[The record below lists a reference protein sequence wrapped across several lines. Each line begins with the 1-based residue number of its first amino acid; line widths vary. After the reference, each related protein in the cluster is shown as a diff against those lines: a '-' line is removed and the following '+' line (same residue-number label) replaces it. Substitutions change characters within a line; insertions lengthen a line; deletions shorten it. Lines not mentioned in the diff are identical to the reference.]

1 VQQQTYISI
10 AGRRTSSRGWR
21 ADHPID
27 YKEMHMKDYD
37 YVDIEAC
44 IAEARRL
51 RSEAL
56 AEHLALAWKA
66 LKNAF
71 AGTAK
76 PKDGRRGPYLP
87 A

>member
-1 VQQQTYISI
+1 
-10 AGRRTSSRGWR
+10 
-21 ADHPID
+21 
-27 YKEMHMKDYD
+27 MKDYD

-44 IAEARRL
+44 VAEARRL

>member
-1 VQQQTYISI
+1 
-10 AGRRTSSRGWR
+10 
-21 ADHPID
+21 
-27 YKEMHMKDYD
+27 MKDYD
-37 YVDIEAC
+37 YVEIEAY

-56 AEHLALAWKA
+56 AEHLARAWKA

-71 AGTAK
+71 TATARA
-76 PKDGRRGPYLP
+76 KDGNRHGPCLP